1 MYVSG
6 SGSSI
11 ITAYKYLSG
20 IEKVY
25 LKRYENFNSNND
37 YISANYKSANFW
49 FSGRYYTVFTDNGIT
64 KYII

>member
-1 MYVSG
+1 MYIDG

-25 LKRYENFNSNND
+25 LKRYENFNSYD
-37 YISANYKSANFW
+37 TYISANYKSANF
-49 FSGRYYTVFTDNGIT
+49 
-64 KYII
+64 

>member
-6 SGSSI
+6 SGSTI

-25 LKRYENFNSNND
+25 LRRYKNFISNSA
-37 YISANYKSANFW
+37 YKSANYKSANFW
-49 FSGRYYTVFTDNGIT
+49 LNSR
-64 KYII
+64 